1 MDSGRLLG
9 YIFIQRLNQNWRK
22 PGLVWANAYPARG
35 EASHANANSKLQNRT
50 KGDKMTELD
59 REFMREC
66 VKNYYRT
73 MSEDNARHEREIPD
87 WGMTQRQIDRERWEL
102 DGCPGKY
109 TETEEE

>member
-1 MDSGRLLG
+1 
-9 YIFIQRLNQNWRK
+9 
-22 PGLVWANAYPARG
+22 
-35 EASHANANSKLQNRT
+35 
-50 KGDKMTELD
+50 MTELD